1 LLEIVTVGGVWS
13 TDIVSVLLVAELTL
27 PAASLNVPL
36 ATVITPLAELPAV
49 GVNVAP
55 YVVPLPEKL
64 LSVPPVTEISLWAKS
79 VADSLSLN
87 VRVAACPDP
96 SAVLLLEITMVGG
109 VVSPARVTELLATA
123 FVLPAASLKAPV
135 PT

>member
-1 LLEIVTVGGVWS
+1 VTV
-13 TDIVSVLLVAELTL
+13 LLATAFKF

-64 LSVPPVTEISLWAKS
+64 LSVPPENVISLWVKS
-79 VADSLSLN
+79 VADSLSLK
-87 VRVAACPDP
+87 VRVAVCPDP
-96 SAVLLLEITMVGG
+96 SDVLLLEITMVGG
-109 VVSPARVTELLATA
+109 VVSPARVTVLLATA
-123 FVLPAASLKAPV
+123 FEFPAASLKVPV